1 MEYLSEE
8 HVKLLLT
15 KEWLV
20 KSDSES
26 STPYLLKF
34 YASTVDLTCCVL
46 ITDTKNAWGEV
57 LSSNQIARR
66 WRDCNSQNSTSFAEE
81 EEEEAWRIKCL
92 EFLTSAHSIGGLS
105 ALSLELVESNF
116 SDFAFTLGGG
126 NFRWRWETFHLG
138 PRMSAD
144 VLSKHLI
151 LPLISM
157 SHIAFSSADPLG
169 ATSEAD
175 LEKSVDKVGR
185 TARRTLDT
193 HVRNALSKPVLA
205 TTLRRITAMFNF
217 VPDLP
222 RIVADAQAPDL
233 TPPSPPT
240 ASRARATTP
249 PRHAAP
255 ARSSSPEWPSPVH
268 ATHTESKTEAK
279 ASSQAKPPSRMPAKP
294 IPSAA
299 DDSVTEEEPEEDDH
313 AVPAGKGKVVPHSR
327 WNTNSRDGSPVRS
340 VPPKRATP
348 DQSPPPKAGGSRKEP
363 SPPASSSPPPPKK
376 AKKAQVSDSSDEE
389 DSEQERK
396 KRLARLKGSSTR
408 GAKQPVKRGGRR
420 F

>member
-1 MEYLSEE
+1 MEYLSED

-20 KSDSES
+20 KTDSES

-66 WRDCNSQNSTSFAEE
+66 WRDCNPQKSTSFAEE
-81 EEEEAWRIKCL
+81 EEEEAWRMKCL
-92 EFLTSAHSIGGLS
+92 EFLTSAHSIGGFTELS
-105 ALSLELVESNF
+105 FELGKSNF
-116 SDFAFTLGGG
+116 ADFAFTLGGDT
-126 NFRWRWETFHLG
+126 FRWRWETFHLG

-157 SHIAFSSADPLG
+157 SHLAFSSADPLG
-169 ATSEAD
+169 ATSETD

-222 RIVADAQAPDL
+222 RIVADSKVPDL
-233 TPPSPPT
+233 KPPSPPT

-249 PRHAAP
+249 PEQAAP
-255 ARSSSPEWPSPVH
+255 ARSSSPEWPSP
-268 ATHTESKTEAK
+268 ARGLRAESKTKAK
-279 ASSQAKPPSRMPAKP
+279 PASQAKHPSRVPSKP
-294 IPSAA
+294 TPSAA
-299 DDSVTEEEPEEDDH
+299 DDSVTEEEPEENDH
-313 AVPAGKGKVVPHSR
+313 AASAGKGEAVPHNRRS
-327 WNTNSRDGSPVRS
+327 TNSRDGSPVRS
-340 VPPKRATP
+340 VPSKRATP
-348 DQSPPPKAGGSRKEP
+348 DQSPPPKSRSSRKEP

-376 AKKAQVSDSSDEE
+376 LKKAQVFDSSDEE
-389 DSEQERK
+389 DSEEERK